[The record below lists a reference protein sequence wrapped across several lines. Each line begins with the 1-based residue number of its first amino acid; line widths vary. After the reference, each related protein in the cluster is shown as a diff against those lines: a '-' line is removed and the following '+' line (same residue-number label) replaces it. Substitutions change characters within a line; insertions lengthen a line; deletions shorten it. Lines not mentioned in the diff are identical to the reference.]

1 VNKRVTK
8 NDDEGL
14 TLELVAAQEVIN
26 PLSVLIQVVE
36 NLETFKK
43 DLRETNSKSEEYL
56 SILRS
61 LKTGDHINT
70 CSHTL

>member
-1 VNKRVTK
+1 VTK

-36 NLETFKK
+36 NLETFKT

-61 LKTGDHINT
+61 FKTGDRINT